1 MWSEKRGSGVSRIY
15 GRERG
20 SILTALVA
28 GTHGMRYMAREP
40 LYRTGAWEGV
50 SRAALG
56 ALTCLLLTR
65 WRVCRA
71 HTHKKIALGASVG
84 WV

>member
-1 MWSEKRGSGVSRIY
+1 MCIY

-20 SILTALVA
+20 RMLTALVA

-56 ALTCLLLTR
+56 ALACLLL
-65 WRVCRA
+65 VLLVLLFPLPSA
-71 HTHKKIALGASVG
+71 
-84 WV
+84 